1 MNDNKPIPYNT
12 GKVLIGSDYRNVS
25 RPPMTSEEIF
35 WQDVLLGE
43 YEAARIRRVQM
54 ICYLV
59 VLACL
64 LTMIVL
70 TLGE

>member
-12 GKVLIGSDYRNVS
+12 GKVLIGSGYENVS

-43 YEAARIRRVQM
+43 YEAARIRRVQT

-59 VLACL
+59 VLACMFAML
-64 LTMIVL
+64 VITM
-70 TLGE
+70 EE